1 MHKRWEKKLQRLMI
15 LTLENKFHHYK
26 SPIFKRCRHRDIN
39 IILVSSK
46 ISSIQKK
53 KTINT
58 MLITRVVILK
68 LRVMRVMMVKLNWY
82 NLWLNTTW
90 DKVSAD
96 TKKEFNSKPVH
107 NKNFLKTTIKS
118 YCDDFHNKEIT

>member
-1 MHKRWEKKLQRLMI
+1 MI

-53 KTINT
+53 KNYKYYVDYS
-58 MLITRVVILK
+58 RGDFK
-68 LRVMRVMMVKLNWY
+68 
-82 NLWLNTTW
+82 
-90 DKVSAD
+90 
-96 TKKEFNSKPVH
+96 
-107 NKNFLKTTIKS
+107 IKS
-118 YCDDFHNKEIT
+118 YESYDGQTKLI